1 MKKKL
6 PVSVRNGLKRL
17 GADLKNARLRR
28 RLKMVTIADRA
39 GISRETL
46 AKVQKGD
53 PGVSMGSYASVIFA
67 LGLGTGWMAL
77 ADIFN
82 DKTGQVLDEE
92 RIPQRAR
99 DYKV

>member
-17 GADLKNARLRR
+17 GTDLKNARLRR
-28 RLKMVTIADRA
+28 RLKMITIADRA

-46 AKVQKGD
+46 AKIQKGD
-53 PGVSMGSYASVIFA
+53 PGVSMGSYASVILA
-67 LGLGTGWMAL
+67 IGLGTGWMAL

-82 DKTGQVLDEE
+82 DKTGQALDEE

-99 DYKV
+99 DYKI